1 MTYSVVGLAALYLLW
16 HRSMPGMRVA
26 ARHSS
31 LQPRQY
37 WQFPHEGLGDDFE
50 KVVEGKQEVMMKGS

>member
-1 MTYSVVGLAALYLLW
+1 MTYSVVGLVALYLLW
-16 HRSMPGMRVA
+16 RRGMPGMRVA

-31 LQPRQY
+31 LPPRQY
-37 WQFPHEGLGDDFE
+37 WQFHHEGLGDDFE

>member
-1 MTYSVVGLAALYLLW
+1 VTYSVVGLAALYLLW

-31 LQPRQY
+31 LRPRQY
-37 WQFPHEGLGDDFE
+37 WQFHHEGLGDDFE